1 MLGRYSSHYLPYL
14 LLVLTS
20 LFWAGNGIAGRLAVT
35 SNIEPLGLTFWRW
48 LAALTFLVP
57 FSLPHIIAERA
68 ALVRHWRILAILG
81 ALSVT
86 AFTAF
91 YYYALSLST
100 AINVT
105 LVAATMPAA
114 IVGLSWLLFRET
126 VTSRALIGMLV
137 AFIGVVAIIARGD
150 VSVLWELGFN
160 PGDLVALGAVF
171 TWALYSVLLRYR
183 PRELHS
189 LTFLTGIIL
198 PGVIINL
205 GVLLIDA
212 DSVSVKL
219 NWSNVTLIAYVGLFP
234 SVLAYVFFNF
244 GVKAVG
250 ANLSGQ
256 FGYLVPLFAAFL
268 AVSILGETFE
278 SYHFIGM
285 VVIFFG
291 LYLASRSRT

>member
-35 SNIEPLGLTFWRW
+35 SKIEPLGLTFWRW

>member
-1 MLGRYSSHYLPYL
+1 M
-14 LLVLTS
+14 
-20 LFWAGNGIAGRLAVT
+20 
-35 SNIEPLGLTFWRW
+35 
-48 LAALTFLVP
+48 
-57 FSLPHIIAERA
+57 
-68 ALVRHWRILAILG
+68 
-81 ALSVT
+81 
-86 AFTAF
+86 
-91 YYYALSLST
+91 
-100 AINVT
+100 
-105 LVAATMPAA
+105 
-114 IVGLSWLLFRET
+114 
-126 VTSRALIGMLV
+126 
-137 AFIGVVAIIARGD
+137 
-150 VSVLWELGFN
+150 
-160 PGDLVALGAVF
+160 
-171 TWALYSVLLRYR
+171 LLRYR

>member
-1 MLGRYSSHYLPYL
+1 LLGRHSSHYVPYL

-20 LFWAGNGIAGRLAVT
+20 LFWAGNGIAGRLAAT
-35 SNIEPLGLTFWRW
+35 SNIEPLALTFWRW
-48 LAALTFLVP
+48 LAALAFIVP
-57 FSLPHIIAERA
+57 FALPYIFAERV
-68 ALVRHWRILAILG
+68 ALVRHWRILTILG

-205 GVLLIDA
+205 VVLLIDA
-212 DSVSVKL
+212 DSVSVTF
-219 NWSNVTLIAYVGLFP
+219 NWSNVALIAYVGLFP
-234 SVLAYVFFNF
+234 SVLAYVFFNS

-250 ANLSGQ
+250 ANISGQ

-268 AVSILGETFE
+268 AVAILGETFE
-278 SYHFIGM
+278 TYHFIGM
-285 VVIFFG
+285 TVIFAG